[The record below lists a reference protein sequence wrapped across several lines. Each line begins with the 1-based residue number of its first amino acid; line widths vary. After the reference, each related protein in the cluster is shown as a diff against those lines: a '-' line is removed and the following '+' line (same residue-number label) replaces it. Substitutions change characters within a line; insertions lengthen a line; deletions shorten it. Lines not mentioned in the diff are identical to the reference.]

1 VQFHVES
8 LIAAV
13 IILLVSFPVHEA
25 AHAYAAWRLGD
36 GTAKLFGRLTLN
48 PIVHFDPI
56 GGLLLIASSLTGVG
70 IGWAKPTPV
79 NPSNLR
85 GGTDSE
91 GIVAFAGPASNLA
104 LAAIGA
110 IPLRLVL
117 AGQSQPLILTLL
129 APIDASNVLPKVL
142 FYFVLINLAL
152 LLFNLV
158 PIPPLDGSKV
168 LFSMM
173 NPRQVWQFRPTL
185 EQYGFILLIF
195 VAFVPL
201 LPGQQT
207 VFGFIFEKIGG
218 PILNFLVG
226 QRVY

>member
-1 VQFHVES
+1 MSLDFDVLLPR
-8 LIAAV
+8 LIAAA

-25 AHAYAAWRLGD
+25 AHAYAAYRLGD

-56 GGLLLIASSLTGVG
+56 GGLLLLASSLTGVG

-79 NPSNLR
+79 NPANLR

-91 GIVAFAGPASNLA
+91 GIVAFAGPASNLV

-110 IPLRLVL
+110 IPLRV
-117 AGQSQPLILTLL
+117 LL
-129 APIDASNVLPKVL
+129 AIQAHIPFEVYEVLI
-142 FYFVLINLAL
+142 YFVLINVAL
-152 LLFNLV
+152 MLFNLV
-158 PIPPLDGSKV
+158 PVPPLDGSKV

-173 NPRQVWQFRPTL
+173 NPRQVRQWRPTL

-201 LPGQQT
+201 LPGSQT
-207 VFGFIFEKIGG
+207 IFQFIFEKLGG
-218 PILNFLVG
+218 PIVNFLIG
-226 QRVY
+226 QSVI

>member
-1 VQFHVES
+1 VHFNVES
-8 LIAAV
+8 LLAAG

-25 AHAYAAWRLGD
+25 AHAWAAWKLGD

-56 GGLLLIASSLTGVG
+56 GGLLLIVTSLTGVA

-85 GGTDSE
+85 GGHDSE
-91 GIVAFAGPASNLA
+91 GIVAFAGPASNLV

-110 IPLRLVL
+110 VPFRLLYATWDRNGGFTLSVLTVL
-117 AGQSQPLILTLL
+117 A
-129 APIDASNVLPKVL
+129 
-142 FYFVLINLAL
+142 YFVLINVAL
-152 LLFNLV
+152 LLFSLV
-158 PIPPLDGSKV
+158 PVPPLDGSKV
-168 LFSMM
+168 LFSVMS
-173 NPRQVWQFRPTL
+173 PRQMMQWRPTL

-195 VAFVPL
+195 VAFVPI

-207 VFGFIFEKIGG
+207 IFQFIFAKLGFPVVELLLGQKVFG
-218 PILNFLVG
+218 
-226 QRVY
+226 

>member
-1 VQFHVES
+1 MQFHVES

-25 AHAYAAWRLGD
+25 AHAYAAYRLGD

-56 GGLLLIASSLTGVG
+56 G
-70 IGWAKPTPV
+70 WAKPTPV

-85 GGTDSE
+85 GGSDSE

-104 LAAIGA
+104 LAALGA
-110 IPLRLVL
+110 IPARLLFAAFDGGADVPVIVL
-117 AGQSQPLILTLL
+117 
-129 APIDASNVLPKVL
+129 KV
-142 FYFVLINLAL
+142 FGYFVLINVAL
-152 LLFNLV
+152 MLFNLV

-173 NPRQVWQFRPTL
+173 NPRQVWQWRPTL

-195 VAFVPL
+195 VAFVPI
-201 LPGQQT
+201 LPGGQT
-207 VFGFIFEKIGG
+207 IFIFIFDRIGI
-218 PILNFLVG
+218 PIVNLLLGRELFG
-226 QRVY
+226 

>member
-1 VQFHVES
+1 VHIQIES
-8 LIAAV
+8 LIAAA
-13 IILLVSFPVHEA
+13 IILLVSFPVHEC
-25 AHAYAAWRLGD
+25 AHAYAAYRLGD

-56 GGLLLIASSLTGVG
+56 GGLLLIASSLTGIG

-79 NPSNLR
+79 NPANLR

-91 GIVAFAGPASNLA
+91 GIVAFAGPASNLV

-117 AGQSQPLILTLL
+117 AAHIQIPAQVFL
-129 APIDASNVLPKVL
+129 VLV
-142 FYFVLINLAL
+142 YFVIINVAL
-152 LLFNLV
+152 MLFNLV

-173 NPRQVWQFRPTL
+173 NPRQVWQWRPTL

-201 LPGQQT
+201 LPGSQT
-207 VFGFIFEKIGG
+207 IFSFIFDKIGG
-218 PILNFLVG
+218 PIVNVLIG
-226 QRVY
+226 QSVF

>member
-1 VQFHVES
+1 MNLDLEVLLPR
-8 LIAAV
+8 LIAAA

-25 AHAYAAWRLGD
+25 AHAYAAYRLGD

-56 GGLLLIASSLTGVG
+56 GGLLLLASSLTGIG

-79 NPSNLR
+79 NPANLR

-91 GIVAFAGPASNLA
+91 GIVAFAGPASNLV

-110 IPLRLVL
+110 IPIRLILATHTQIPFEVSLVL
-117 AGQSQPLILTLL
+117 I
-129 APIDASNVLPKVL
+129 
-142 FYFVLINLAL
+142 YFVVINIAL
-152 LLFNLV
+152 MLFNLV

-173 NPRQVWQFRPTL
+173 NPRQVWQWRPTL

-195 VAFVPL
+195 VAFVPI
-201 LPGQQT
+201 LPGSQT
-207 VFGFIFEKIGG
+207 VFSFIFEKIGG
-218 PILNFLVG
+218 PIVNFLIG
-226 QRVY
+226 QSVF